1 MKEPKFQRRHM
12 KMIAAVMRECAPTRP
27 PIEMSDHIN
36 NARWGIIK
44 VTMGDMLAKD
54 NPRFDRGRFE
64 EACEP

>member
-1 MKEPKFQRRHM
+1 MKEPKFARRHY
-12 KMIAAVMRECAPTRP
+12 KLIAAVMRECAVARP
-27 PIEMSDHIN
+27 PIDMSDHIN

-44 VTMGDMLAKD
+44 VRMGDMLARD